1 MQFQIGRRS
10 EFNSAKLN
18 SMHFLRAEVFKY
30 KKGWD
35 VTLLSGMEI
44 DGYDALNPLYL
55 LIDDPCDSQSVMGCW
70 RILPTT
76 GPYMLKDTFPELC
89 EEKIPEAVDVW
100 ELSRFAVQTKEPT
113 AMQFSDTSREAIR
126 EIVNFGISQKLHSYV
141 TVTTVGVE
149 RMLRKLGVKTE
160 RLGRPQQIGVENTVA
175 LRISLGE
182 ETCAALGIEQ
192 LLSF

>member
-1 MQFQIGRRS
+1 MQFQIGRRTD
-10 EFNSAKLN
+10 FNSAKLN

-44 DGYDALNPLYL
+44 DGYDALNPFYL
-55 LIDDPCDSQSVMGCW
+55 LIDDPSDSKSVMGCW

-89 EEKIPEAVDVW
+89 EEQIPEAEDVW
-100 ELSRFAVQTKEPT
+100 ELSRFAVQTKERT
-113 AMQFSDTSREAIR
+113 SMQFSNTARNAIR
-126 EIVNFGISQKLHSYV
+126 EIVAFGVNQQLHSYV

-149 RMLRKLGVKTE
+149 RMLRKLGIRTD
-160 RLGRPQQIGVENTVA
+160 RLGKPQQIGVENTVA

-182 ETCAALGIEQ
+182 ETCAALE
-192 LLSF
+192 LK